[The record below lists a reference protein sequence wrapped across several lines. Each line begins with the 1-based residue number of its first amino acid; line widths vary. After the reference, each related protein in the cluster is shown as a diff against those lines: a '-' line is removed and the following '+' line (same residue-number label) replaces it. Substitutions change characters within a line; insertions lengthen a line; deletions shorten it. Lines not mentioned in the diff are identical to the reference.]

1 MPARPNIAVLATG
14 GTIAGASPST
24 TEASYTSGRL
34 SIGALLEAVPEL
46 GGLARLTGEQVA
58 ALGSQDM
65 TGAIWLELARRVADL
80 GARDEI
86 DGIVITSGTDTIEET
101 AFFLHLVVTTNK
113 PVVLTGSMRPPSSL
127 SADGPLNLYNA
138 VAVAADPE
146 ARGKGV
152 LVVAND
158 KIHGARSVVKA
169 NTTVVD
175 TLQSPGRGLIG
186 TVHFGE
192 TRYFRGPA
200 HGHTLANPFSVD
212 GVGALPRVDIV
223 FAHADMD
230 GELIEAAVAAGA
242 RGIVL
247 AGVGSGNLSSP
258 ALEVLTATAAR
269 GVTCVRSTRLPT
281 GFVARNVEIDDDQG
295 GFIAA
300 YDLSPQKARVLLLC
314 TCGAQMRVL
323 SFITEP
329 PVVRK
334 ILEHLHRT
342 GSGPARA
349 PPGLELEPE
358 ALVS

>member
-1 MPARPNIAVLATG
+1 MSARPHVAVLATG
-14 GTIAGASPST
+14 GTIAGASPSAT
-24 TEASYTSGRL
+24 GASYTSGRL

-46 GGLARLTGEQVA
+46 GELAELSGEQITA
-58 ALGSQDM
+58 IGSQDM

-80 GARDEI
+80 GGRDEI

-101 AFFLHLVVTTNK
+101 AFFLHLVVDTSK
-113 PVVLTGSMRPPSSL
+113 PVVLTGAMRPASSL

-138 VAVAADPE
+138 VAVAADRD

-192 TRYFRGPA
+192 PRYFRGPV
-200 HGHTLANPFSVD
+200 HGHTLASPFSVD
-212 GVGALPRVDIV
+212 GVEALPRVDIV

-230 GELIEAAVAAGA
+230 GKLIEAAVVAGA

-247 AGVGSGNLSSP
+247 AGVGSGNLSSS
-258 ALEVLTATAAR
+258 ALEALTAAAAA

-281 GFVARNVEIDDDQG
+281 GFVARNVEINDDEH
-295 GFIAA
+295 GFVAA
-300 YDLSPQKARVLLLC
+300 YDLSPQKARVLLLLSLL
-314 TCGAQMRVL
+314 GAH
-323 SFITEP
+323 SGTE
-329 PVVRK
+329 
-334 ILEHLHRT
+334 LQ
-342 GSGPARA
+342 
-349 PPGLELEPE
+349 ELFQRF
-358 ALVS
+358 